1 MPRRQVVYGLSDE
14 WANNQNMWWW
24 LLSLSALT
32 RCIRPYRSAAS
43 EIVSF
48 LFKGSGPSRF
58 PNDNRNCI
66 WIYIILVEFRWISS
80 SGGVAAS
87 PEAMQK
93 SFFFVPN
100 EGKVIFQDK
109 KKNNHQNG
117 HGRSIAPSPFI
128 VSNRL
133 SFPDI
138 NRVTTSRTSSNI
150 LILLT
155 LYGRHFLERHFSLS
169 RPHPL
174 HR

>member
-1 MPRRQVVYGLSDE
+1 
-14 WANNQNMWWW
+14 MWWW

-109 KKNNHQNG
+109 KKKQSPK
-117 HGRSIAPSPFI
+117 RTWTIDCSESIY
-128 VSNRL
+128 
-133 SFPDI
+133 SFQ
-138 NRVTTSRTSSNI
+138 S
-150 LILLT
+150 T
-155 LYGRHFLERHFSLS
+155 LLS
-169 RPHPL
+169 RHKSC
-174 HR
+174 HNVSHVV